1 MEKENK
7 IDKAI
12 DEILESKRLREGAN
26 VIKKTFKVVIT
37 LGVVFFIISMIA
49 VALGIVK

>member
-26 VIKKTFKVVIT
+26 VIKKTFKVVII
-37 LGVVFFIISMIA
+37 LGVVFFYSFNDSCCFRYS
-49 VALGIVK
+49 

>member
-26 VIKKTFKVVIT
+26 VIKKTFNVVII
-37 LGVVFFIISMIA
+37 LGVVFFIILMIA